1 MTQADKLLAAMR
13 ANPRGWRI
21 SDVERVCREAG
32 LKCSPPKSGSH
43 YKISHPKLAE
53 ILTVPFKRPIKP
65 VYVRA
70 LIRMIDEVSY
80 K

>member
-1 MTQADKLLAAMR
+1 LTQGEKLLAAMR

-21 SDVERVCREAG
+21 ADIERVCRQGG
-32 LKCSPPKSGSH
+32 LTCSPPTSGSH
-43 YKISHPKLAE
+43 YKISHPQVAE
-53 ILTVPFKRPIKP
+53 ILTMPFKRPIKP

-70 LIRMIDEVSY
+70 LIRMIDEVSH